1 MPVALNIDEA
11 IAFAPTDIAE
21 VSYGGILSL
30 FTQMNLWLAGM
41 FSEPTGIFPPS
52 NNATQAGQQRVT
64 NWLFT
69 NLQARDAIE
78 GPGPGASGLVSTTA
92 CINAVVRTLSA
103 VKFAQNDGAIT
114 PAQQAAVVAL
124 YNAVWA

>member
-1 MPVALNIDEA
+1 MPVAANIDEA

-21 VSYGGILSL
+21 VSYGGVLSL
-30 FTQMNLWLAGM
+30 ETQMNAWIAGM
-41 FSEPTGIFPPS
+41 FVEAAGIFPPS
-52 NNATQAGQQRVT
+52 NNETQAGQQRIT

-78 GPGPGASGLVSTTA
+78 SPAPGGSGLVSTTA

-103 VKFAQNDGAIT
+103 VKFATIDGAVT
-114 PAQQAAVVAL
+114 LVQQAAVVAL
-124 YNAVWA
+124 YNVVWA